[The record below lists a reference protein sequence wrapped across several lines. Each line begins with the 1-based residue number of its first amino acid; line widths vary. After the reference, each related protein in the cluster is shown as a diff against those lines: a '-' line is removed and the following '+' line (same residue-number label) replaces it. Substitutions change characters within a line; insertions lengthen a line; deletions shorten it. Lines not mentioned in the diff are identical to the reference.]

1 MTGILEII
9 ALLLILLFSVVI
21 HEVAHGTVANWLG
34 DPTAKYSGRLTL
46 NPLKHL
52 DLFGSFLLPLGL
64 FIATQGRMVLGY
76 AKPVPINPTNFRDQ
90 KYGSAKVA
98 VAGVA
103 VNLVLAVVFG
113 LALRS
118 LLSFGLINPVAS
130 TLYDMFAYIVAINLL
145 LAVFNL
151 IPLPPLDGSHILFT
165 FLPSSQDDFKVF
177 LQRYGGLILIFLL
190 FFPIGGFSFMDSLQ
204 RIVSLL
210 FKGIVGAPLL

>member
-1 MTGILEII
+1 
-9 ALLLILLFSVVI
+9 
-21 HEVAHGTVANWLG
+21 
-34 DPTAKYSGRLTL
+34 LTL

-76 AKPVPINPTNFRDQ
+76 AKPVPINPANFRDQ

-103 VNLVLAVVFG
+103 VNLALAVVFG

-118 LLSFGLINPVAS
+118 LLSFGLINPFAS

-165 FLPSSQDDFKVF
+165 FLSSSQDDFKVF

-190 FFPIGGFSFMDSLQ
+190 FFTIRGFSFMDSLQ

-210 FKGIVGAPLL
+210 FKVIVGAPLL